1 MTTRST
7 YELRIQELLDFIDS
21 KIEVLKSDME
31 GVPGQESQRY
41 QDAISFL
48 ITNREAMKRGLLT
61 PGQAF
66 GQEGESD

>member
-1 MTTRST
+1 MTTTST
-7 YELRIQELLDFIDS
+7 YEMKIQELLDFIDA
-21 KIEVLKSDME
+21 KIEALKSDME

-41 QDAISFL
+41 EDAINFL

-66 GQEGESD
+66 DQEARD